1 VQKLTLKAQKF
12 ADAAKSFK
20 SKAEQYAA
28 KYNKL
33 VQQLQGSG
41 GHSSGSKEA
50 SIKSANSLE
59 EHHN

>member
-1 VQKLTLKAQKF
+1 MTIKVQKF
-12 ADAAKSFK
+12 AEAAKRFK
-20 SKAEQYAA
+20 SNAEQYAA

-50 SIKSANSLE
+50 SLKSATSLDDPK
-59 EHHN
+59 N